1 MNKKNT
7 ISLMVLA
14 LLSTSLLAA
23 CASSPAAAQ
32 TDQGAIPAEPL
43 VPQASAPSAAVANND
58 TEGVAVTSDEGISG
72 TDQPTPATAIA
83 PQPTGVLSAEEAAG
97 LLYMREEEK
106 LAHDVYLTLY
116 EKWGT
121 AVFQNIAGSE
131 ATHTE
136 AVLTLIERYGLTDPA
151 AGNDRGIFADP
162 ALQALY
168 NQLSEQGSQSLSG
181 ALRVGAA
188 IEEIDILDL
197 EERLGQTDQPDI
209 ILVYQNLTAGS
220 QNHLRAFVS
229 VLGQQ
234 VGETY
239 QPQYLSQAAFDEI
252 MSSQNGRGQRG
263 GPGN

>member
-7 ISLMVLA
+7 ISLMILA
-14 LLSTSLLAA
+14 LLSTSVLAA
-23 CASSPAAAQ
+23 CASSPAIAR
-32 TDQGAIPAEPL
+32 TNESAIPAEPL
-43 VPQASAPSAAVANND
+43 VPQASATPAVVANND
-58 TEGVAVTSDEGISG
+58 TEGVADEGITG
-72 TDQPTPATAIA
+72 TDQAAPATAAA
-83 PQPTGVLSAEEAAG
+83 PQPTGVLSAEEVAG

-121 AVFQNIAGSE
+121 AVFQNIASSE
-131 ATHTE
+131 ATHAE
-136 AVLTLIERYGLTDPA
+136 AVLTLIERYGLADPA
-151 AGNDRGIFADP
+151 AGYNRGVFADP

-168 NQLSEQGSQSLSG
+168 NQLIEQGGQSLSG

-197 EERLGQTDQPDI
+197 EERLSQTDQPDI

-220 QNHLRAFVS
+220 ENHLRAFVS

-234 VGETY
+234 TGETY
-239 QPQYLSQAAFDEI
+239 QPQYLSQAVFDEI
-252 MSSQNGRGQRG
+252 LSSQNGRGQKGGRG
-263 GPGN
+263 N

>member
-7 ISLMVLA
+7 VSLMILA

-23 CASSPAAAQ
+23 CASSPAVAQ
-32 TDQGAIPAEPL
+32 TDQGAIPVELL
-43 VPQASAPSAAVANND
+43 VTQASAPSAAVANND
-58 TEGVAVTSDEGISG
+58 TEVAAVTSNEGE
-72 TDQPTPATAIA
+72 QPAPATAIA
-83 PQPTGVLSAEEAAG
+83 PQPTGVLSAEEVAG

-136 AVLTLIERYGLTDPA
+136 AVLTLIEQYGLADPA
-151 AGNDRGIFADP
+151 AGNNRGVFADP

-168 NQLSEQGSQSLSG
+168 NQLIEQGSQSLSG

-197 EERLGQTDQPDI
+197 EERLSQTDQPDI

-234 VGETY
+234 TGETY
-239 QPQYLSQAAFDEI
+239 QPQYLSQAVFDEI

-263 GPGN
+263 GPGD

>member
-7 ISLMVLA
+7 VSLMVLA

-32 TDQGAIPAEPL
+32 TDHGPIPAEPL
-43 VPQASAPSAAVANND
+43 VTQTSAPSAAVANND
-58 TEGVAVTSDEGISG
+58 TEVAAVTSDEG
-72 TDQPTPATAIA
+72 DQPAPATAIA
-83 PQPTGVLSAEEAAG
+83 PQPTGVLNTEEAAG

-136 AVLTLIERYGLTDPA
+136 AVLTLIERYGLADPA
-151 AGNDRGIFADP
+151 AGNDRGVFADL

-168 NQLSEQGSQSLSG
+168 DQLIGQGSQSLSD

-197 EERLGQTDQPDI
+197 EKRLSQTDQPDI

-229 VLGQQ
+229 VLEQQ
-234 VGETY
+234 TGETY
-239 QPQYLSQAAFDEI
+239 QPQYLSQAVFDEI
-252 MSSQNGRGQRG
+252 ISSQNGRGQKGGRG
-263 GPGN
+263 K

>member
-1 MNKKNT
+1 MNKKN
-7 ISLMVLA
+7 IVSLMVLA

-43 VPQASAPSAAVANND
+43 VTQASAPSAAVA
-58 TEGVAVTSDEGISG
+58 VTSDEGITG
-72 TDQPTPATAIA
+72 TDQATPATAIA
-83 PQPTGVLSAEEAAG
+83 PQPTGVLSAEEVAG

-131 ATHTE
+131 ASHTE
-136 AVLTLIERYGLTDPA
+136 AALTLIERYGLVDPA
-151 AGNDRGIFADP
+151 AGNDRGVFADP

-168 NQLSEQGSQSLSG
+168 NQLIEQGGQSLSG

-197 EERLGQTDQPDI
+197 EERLSQTDQPDI

-239 QPQYLSQAAFDEI
+239 QPQYLSQAAYDEI

-263 GPGN
+263 GPGD